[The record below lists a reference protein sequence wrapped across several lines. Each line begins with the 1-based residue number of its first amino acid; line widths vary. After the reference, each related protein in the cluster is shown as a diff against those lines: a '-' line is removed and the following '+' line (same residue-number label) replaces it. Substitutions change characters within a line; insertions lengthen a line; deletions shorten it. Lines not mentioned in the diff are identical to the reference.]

1 MQQTPNTIRKE
12 QKVVTEKKCFI
23 ENKIGRGIHGTTTTT
38 EKILKNKSDTR
49 YICIVV
55 GAGGTAR
62 TIDVENASSHTTNY
76 SRLNGK
82 HLPNVLRYFLH
93 RFAAVK
99 LIK

>member
-1 MQQTPNTIRKE
+1 MQQMPNTIRKE

-23 ENKIGRGIHGTTTTT
+23 ENKIGRGIHGTTTT